1 MITYLIGGLIIGFA
15 GSLHCAG
22 MCGPLQLLVPSRVK
36 GQAPGT
42 IEFIFYHI
50 GRVTLYSLLGVLS
63 GLIGLQLMLF
73 QSFQWISIIL
83 GSIMLVFA
91 WVGLERN
98 GKLSQRV
105 MALLQGRLQKVYYA
119 LRVNPSLLLIFNIGL
134 LNGLLPCGLV
144 YFALLNAIASQHIG
158 IGFASMAMFGLG
170 TLPVFIFLRIV
181 RNKIKNQRILTQ
193 LQPYILTVAALLI
206 ILRGL
211 NLGIPYLSPT
221 IEKASK
227 YGAPSVKCCK
237 NSVYKV
243 KKKAD

>member
-91 WVGLERN
+91 WVGLEHN

-170 TLPVFIFLRIV
+170 TLPIFIFLKVV
-181 RNKIKNQRILTQ
+181 RSKVKNQPILTQ

-211 NLGIPYLSPT
+211 NLGIAYLSPT

>member
-42 IEFIFYHI
+42 KEFIIYHI

-91 WVGLERN
+91 WAGLERN
-98 GKLSQRV
+98 GKLSQHV
-105 MALLQGRLQKVYYA
+105 MALLQHRLQKVYQA
-119 LRVNPSLLLIFNIGL
+119 LRVNPSLLLIYNVGL

-144 YFALLNAIASQHIG
+144 YFALLNAIASQHIA

-170 TLPVFIFLRIV
+170 TLPIFIFLKVV
-181 RNKIKNQRILTQ
+181 RSKVKNQRILTQ